1 MGTYK
6 HSRPSRGPAA
16 LQTYVER
23 GVHNVQLFL
32 DTANIEEIR
41 EALSW
46 GVISGVTTNPS
57 LVAKEKRDFKVLVKE
72 ICEIVPGPVSAEAL
86 SLDFREMIPEARE
99 LSKIAPNVVVK
110 IPMTKDGLK
119 AVKVLSQEG
128 VKTNVTLVFSAA
140 QGLLAALAGATYVSP
155 FIGRLDDIGNEGMD
169 IVEDLVI
176 LMGNYNLPTK
186 VIAASVR
193 HPMHVLEA
201 ARISSHIATVPYK
214 VLEAML
220 RHPLTDI
227 GIKRFLDDW
236 AKVKEAL
243 EGIK

>member
-1 MGTYK
+1 MQ
-6 HSRPSRGPAA
+6 S
-16 LQTYVER
+16 
-23 GVHNVQLFL
+23 FL
-32 DTANIEEIR
+32 DTANIDEIR

-57 LVAKEKRDFKVLVKE
+57 LVAKEGRDFKTLVKQ
-72 ICEIVPGPVSAEAL
+72 ICEMVPGPVSAEVL
-86 SLDFREMIPEARE
+86 SLDFEGMVEEARD
-99 LSKIAPNVVVK
+99 LASIAPNVVIK

-128 VKTNVTLVFSAA
+128 IKTNVTLVFSAT

-155 FIGRLDDIGNEGMD
+155 FIGRLDDISNEGMNV
-169 IVEDLVI
+169 VEDLVV
-176 LMGNYNLPTK
+176 LVENYNLPTK
-186 VIAASVR
+186 VIAASIR

-201 ARISSHIATVPYK
+201 ARVACHIATVPFK

-220 RHPLTDI
+220 NHPLTDI

-236 AKVKEAL
+236 AKLQAGK
-243 EGIK
+243 